1 MGEKT
6 SFSEEPTETAMA
18 TAFGTSKPMFEW
30 FQEPGNELRQKRF
43 GAAMRVSVALGGRDV
58 AVNGMNIFI
67 SSRWVT
73 VLMVCHGRL

>member
-6 SFSEEPTETAMA
+6 SFSEEPAETALC

-43 GAAMRVSVALGGRDV
+43 GTAMMATAAMGAGDAILK
-58 AVNGMNIFI
+58 GMNNLC
-67 SSRWVT
+67 S
-73 VLMVCHGRL
+73 

>member
-1 MGEKT
+1 MEQKT

-43 GAAMRVSVALGGRDV
+43 GTAMRVSAAMGARDA
-58 AVNGMNIFI
+58 AVNGMNTFIF
-67 SSRWVT
+67 SKRT
-73 VLMVCHGRL
+73 TKLT